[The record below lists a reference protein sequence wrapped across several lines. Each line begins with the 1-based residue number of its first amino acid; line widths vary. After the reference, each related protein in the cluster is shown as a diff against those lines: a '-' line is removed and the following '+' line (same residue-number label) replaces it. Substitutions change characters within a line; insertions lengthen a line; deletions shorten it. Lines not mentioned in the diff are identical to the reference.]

1 MLATVFVLLLEQVE
15 SRWRCDSYDNRT
27 KVAKYNQD
35 HAVRKAD
42 LIQIDGAG
50 HFEAN
55 EIILSFS
62 LNSLAWWMGTSTDSI
77 TKARHAICDF
87 YLREQRRNFKSLLQD
102 QRSVVGLHIEFDET
116 GQFCFSSI
124 LTQGS
129 LFYELICQCKR
140 IIESKL
146 VIRYDPRC
154 AKLWFAIVDVI
165 LSKSWLLDFINC
177 FRKRGLFFSDRQ
189 GGTTALHF
197 CEVVALHSILQDG
210 KLLNR

>member
-1 MLATVFVLLLEQVE
+1 MADPNVLVMKQRCMMHQANLTTEQM
-15 SRWRCDSYDNRT
+15 WKT
-27 KVAKYNQD
+27 
-35 HAVRKAD
+35 
-42 LIQIDGAG
+42 
-50 HFEAN
+50 
-55 EIILSFS
+55 
-62 LNSLAWWMGTSTDSI
+62 MGV
-77 TKARHAICDF
+77 
-87 YLREQRRNFKSLLQD
+87 LP
-102 QRSVVGLHIEFDET
+102 G
-116 GQFCFSSI
+116 FCFSSI